1 MNIDE
6 LARLKQENE
15 ALLGQRGIL
24 SEKLDS
30 SKDEILSLNT
40 EIETLRIS
48 SQQEK
53 SELEERIQ
61 NLRGE
66 LSEISQSRSREESE
80 SSHQELAALKEEV
93 ERYRVECVSLAAKLS
108 RAEALA
114 RRSNK

>member
-1 MNIDE
+1 M
-6 LARLKQENE
+6 
-15 ALLGQRGIL
+15 
-24 SEKLDS
+24 
-30 SKDEILSLNT
+30 NT
-40 EIETLRIS
+40 EIETLRFS
-48 SQQEK
+48 SKQDK
-53 SELEERIQ
+53 SELEEIIK

-66 LSEISQSRSREESE
+66 LSEINQSRSREESE